1 MGKFLLEN
9 SWALKCGLRIG
20 ERMKTKIIPEM
31 GIEIETKIQHKGKTY
46 AECEKE
52 IPKGWRISTYEILQ
66 KLRNSEHID
75 ILNLKITCEFVQN
88 PDEISRKNGRVAGV
102 FAASD
107 RGGLGLRR
115 NAEN

>member
-1 MGKFLLEN
+1 
-9 SWALKCGLRIG
+9 
-20 ERMKTKIIPEM
+20 MKTKIIPEM

-88 PDEISRKNGRVAGV
+88 PDEISRKNGRVAR
-102 FAASD
+102 FYAHSD
-107 RGGLGLRR
+107 RVDLDCSRNPDISYPALGVRYFRR
-115 NAEN
+115 IKNEN